1 MTMFEKEIKL
11 LVMAALRD
19 NPDTCTQP
27 IRVQVRGRNV
37 MLSGL
42 VANENVILEAI
53 ISVESVSEFLNVY
66 SRLMVRETETTS
78 AYRNVAATAAV

>member
-27 IRVQVRGRNV
+27 IRVQVRGRDI
-37 MLSGL
+37 MLSGV

-66 SRLMVRETETTS
+66 SRLMVREAES
-78 AYRNVAATAAV
+78 VAHREVAAIAAV

>member
-37 MLSGL
+37 MLSG
-42 VANENVILEAI
+42 VVGSENTVLEAI
-53 ISVESVSEFLNVY
+53 ITVESVSEFLNVY
-66 SRLMVRETETTS
+66 SRLLVREVETTP
-78 AYRNVAATAAV
+78 AHQVAAVAAV